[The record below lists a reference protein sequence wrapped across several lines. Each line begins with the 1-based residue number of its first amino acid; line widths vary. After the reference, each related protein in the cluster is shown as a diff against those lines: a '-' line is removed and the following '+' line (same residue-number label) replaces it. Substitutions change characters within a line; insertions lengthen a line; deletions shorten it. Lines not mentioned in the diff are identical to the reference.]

1 MNGQYEVLSP
11 WAEVDPIP
19 LKGLAPR
26 LNDLNGKKI
35 GLFSEIY
42 KRASTPILKVV
53 EKRLKEKYPTVE
65 FKWFEDPCS
74 LIIADMERASD
85 NFFVSQ
91 EMKDSFEEWVKGVDA
106 VVGAVGD

>member
-1 MNGQYEVLSP
+1 MDATYEVLSP

-19 LKGLAPR
+19 LKGIAPR

-53 EKRLKEKYPTVE
+53 EKRLKEQFPSLE
-65 FKWFEDPCS
+65 FKWFEDPYS
-74 LIIADMERASD
+74 LIIADMEKASD
-85 NFFVSQ
+85 NFFVSK
-91 EMKDSFEEWVKGVDA
+91 EMKDEFEEWVKEVDA